1 MPEPRESTAEFLP
14 AARFQRAQDSKQRG
28 QGQPQI
34 MNRIHAFA
42 AGASDS
48 ALEFNAPQHR
58 ATPLSDTWATRNNCR
73 KAGTPRLL
81 LSPSPRSS
89 LRARRLQRARI
100 AAAVDEQ

>member
-1 MPEPRESTAEFLP
+1 MPEPRESAAEFLP
-14 AARFQRAQDSKQRG
+14 AARFQRAQDSKRGG

-58 ATPLSDTWATRNNCR
+58 ATPLSVAWATWNYCR
-73 KAGTPRLL
+73 KGGTPALPL
-81 LSPSPRSS
+81 
-89 LRARRLQRARI
+89 
-100 AAAVDEQ
+100 EQNRFQIE

>member
-1 MPEPRESTAEFLP
+1 MPEPRESAAEFLP
-14 AARFQRAQDSKQRG
+14 AARFQRAQDSKRGG

-58 ATPLSDTWATRNNCR
+58 ATPLSVAWATWNYCR
-73 KAGTPRLL
+73 KGGTPR
-81 LSPSPRSS
+81 SFWS
-89 LRARRLQRARI
+89 RI
-100 AAAVDEQ
+100 AFRLNDPPPMQREAEA